1 MITETQ
7 KKVLQDIQSIRDNPK
22 LSRWYERKYWDEL
35 KKESNKLRESV
46 GLEPLYTFT
55 YDRNVYKQ
63 QRIQKWR
70 FRNIK
75 CDDFDSFY
83 DVYVTVNKCDSCG
96 SKIVGGREGTYK
108 CLDHNHKT
116 GEIRGIVCVGCNT
129 RRGREDKLKEMMFNR
144 LKFAVR
150 ISKSH

>member
-1 MITETQ
+1 MWI
-7 KKVLQDIQSIRDNPK
+7 
-22 LSRWYERKYWDEL
+22 
-35 KKESNKLRESV
+35 
-46 GLEPLYTFT
+46 
-55 YDRNVYKQ
+55 YDFYLWWNV
-63 QRIQKWR
+63 
-70 FRNIK
+70 
-75 CDDFDSFY
+75 CDD
-83 DVYVTVNKCDSCG
+83 CRC
-96 SKIVGGREGTYK
+96 KINHGRTGTYK